1 MEECCKHLARD
12 PLAKVKCP
20 ECDTGYLR
28 VKDEVVEK
36 YGKLDRYMIC
46 DNCGR
51 YNVMTMGIP
60 ENYNDTNYKRKET

>member
-1 MEECCKHLARD
+1 MKESSKRWIEAAKILGKDAT
-12 PLAKVKCP
+12 AKVKCP
-20 ECDTGYLR
+20 ECDIGYLK

-51 YNVMTMGIP
+51 YNVMTMEIP
-60 ENYNDTNYKRKET
+60 ENYFKG